1 MGLEKREEVVGLPGD
16 CEKRRPGFCLKGDVS
31 DVSKVN
37 CRNEIILFRNRMFRS
52 CSLCLS

>member
-52 CSLCLS
+52 CSLCL